1 MTWWSAAP
9 PAVDTLAC
17 EAALARQRRLAKPPG
32 SLGRLEHAVVAL
44 AGQQRRVTP
53 SVDAVAITVFA
64 ADHGV
69 ARRGVSAYPQETTQ
83 AMLRLFAAGGAA
95 INVLADRLGASLEVV
110 DVGTCGT
117 QRVPGVRA
125 ARIAPG
131 TADMAEGPAMS
142 AQQTL
147 EALAVGHDSLARAAP
162 GTQLFIAG
170 EMGIGNTTAAAA
182 LACALTGAGAGEMT
196 GPGTGL
202 MSEALQRKQN
212 VVAAALRRHELALD
226 DPLTLLAALGG
237 LEIAA
242 MTGAYL
248 RAAQL
253 GVPCLVDGYIASIA
267 ALLAVRLQP
276 AVRPWLHFAHRSAE
290 PGHHRVLRALDAVPL
305 LELDMR
311 LGEGS
316 GAAVAVPLL
325 QAACALHAQMGTIE
339 QLGI

>member
-1 MTWWSAAP
+1 MKWWLTAP
-9 PAVDTLAC
+9 PAVDALAC
-17 EAALARQRRLAKPPG
+17 EAAMARQRSLAKPPG

-44 AGQQRRVTP
+44 AGQQRRLTP
-53 SVDAVAITVFA
+53 SVDTVAITVFA

-69 ARRGVSAYPQETTQ
+69 ARRGVSAYPQEITQ
-83 AMLRLFAAGGAA
+83 AMLRLFATGGAA
-95 INVLADRLGASLEVV
+95 INVLANRLGASLEVV
-110 DVGTCGT
+110 DVGTCGAP
-117 QRVPGVRA
+117 VPGARS

-131 TADMAEGPAMS
+131 TADMVEGPAMS
-142 AQQTL
+142 VQQTL
-147 EALAVGHDSLARAAP
+147 EALAVGHDSLARTAP

-202 MSEALQRKQN
+202 MPEALQRKQN

-226 DPLTLLAALGG
+226 DPLALLAALGG

-253 GVPCLVDGYIASIA
+253 GLPCLVDGYIASVA

-325 QAACALHAQMGTIE
+325 QAACALHAQMATIE